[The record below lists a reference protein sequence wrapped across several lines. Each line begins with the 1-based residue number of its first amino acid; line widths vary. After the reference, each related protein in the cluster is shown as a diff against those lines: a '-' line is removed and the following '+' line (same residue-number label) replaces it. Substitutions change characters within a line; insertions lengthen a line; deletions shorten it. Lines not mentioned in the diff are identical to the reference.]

1 MNLSFPHFCSEL
13 CWIYSWSSSVSPNSL
28 STLSS
33 LFSYFKIPI
42 NYWTSS
48 ILQPHIFPFNMS
60 IISCV
65 CSFFSFLIFRQYL
78 GLIPDSVFKDL
89 PISVWGFLMRCGKW
103 NLDGSCA
110 RQTSYPLHNPCD
122 TNMSVPFLSHLW
134 TFSSLGG
141 HPSSASEITS
151 NNLFHTTW
159 YQDSTWGPLYTRL
172 VLQPFELFPLPLN
185 CFLE

>member
-1 MNLSFPHFCSEL
+1 M
-13 CWIYSWSSSVSPNSL
+13 SPNSL
-28 STLSS
+28 SILPSLLS
-33 LFSYFKIPI
+33 YIQIPI

-48 ILQPHIFPFNMS
+48 IWQPHIFPFNMS

-65 CSFFSFLIFRQYL
+65 CSFFSFLIFQQCL

-110 RQTSYPLHNPCD
+110 RQKSYPLHNPYD
-122 TNMSVPFLSHLW
+122 PNMSVSILSHLW
-134 TFSSLGG
+134 TFFSWGD

-159 YQDSTWGPLYTRL
+159 YQDSNWGLCMQDLYSSPLSSSPCLWT
-172 VLQPFELFPLPLN
+172 VS
-185 CFLE
+185 